1 MRALYAGERLSDATR
16 TAVPY
21 LHLGASLYMPAT
33 RPDLRELLTGR
44 KHPLLR
50 SVVVCTEDA
59 VHPRALPAAI
69 ANLRQTLP
77 LLLDHGPLRFVR
89 PRGPQALASVIE
101 MSGAE
106 HLDGV
111 SLPKLDESNARDYL
125 AVLERAPWLAIMP
138 IIETDVAFS
147 LERLARLRACL
158 DRVRERI
165 PCVRVGGNDLLQLMG
180 MKRPSW
186 LTAYDTPLRLV
197 IDNLIVAF
205 RPYGYDVSAPVFE
218 HIGRPDVLAREVEL
232 DVAHGLF
239 AKTAIHPTQVAPIE
253 AAYAVDPADAALAD
267 AILDP
272 EAAAVFRFD
281 GTMAEPA
288 THARWA
294 RSTRA
299 RACVYGLRAL
309 STSEVSAS

>member
-1 MRALYAGERLSDATR
+1 VSVPFAGGRSTETARCAAT
-16 TAVPY
+16 Y

-33 RPDLRELLTGR
+33 RGDLRDLLTGG
-44 KHPLLR
+44 KHAGLR

-59 VHPRALPAAI
+59 VHPRALPAAM

-77 LLLDHGPLRFVR
+77 QLGDRGPLRFVR
-89 PRGPQALASVIE
+89 PRDPEVLASVTE
-101 MSGAE
+101 MPGAE

-125 AVLERAPWLAIMP
+125 AVLEHAPWLTIMP

-147 LERLARLRACL
+147 VDGLARLRACL
-158 DRVRERI
+158 DPVRERI

-197 IDNLIVAF
+197 IDNMILAF
-205 RPYGYDVSAPVFE
+205 RPHGYGVSAPVFE
-218 HIGRPDVLAREVEL
+218 HIERPDVLAREVEI
-232 DVAHGLF
+232 DVAHGLL
-239 AKTAIHPTQVAPIE
+239 AKTAIHPTQVAAIE
-253 AAYAVDPADAALAD
+253 AGYAVDGDDAALAD

-272 EAAAVFRFD
+272 EAAAVFRFN

-288 THARWA
+288 THTRWA
-294 RSTRA
+294 RSTREQA
-299 RACVYGLRAL
+299 RVYGLREP
-309 STSEVSAS
+309 STREASAS